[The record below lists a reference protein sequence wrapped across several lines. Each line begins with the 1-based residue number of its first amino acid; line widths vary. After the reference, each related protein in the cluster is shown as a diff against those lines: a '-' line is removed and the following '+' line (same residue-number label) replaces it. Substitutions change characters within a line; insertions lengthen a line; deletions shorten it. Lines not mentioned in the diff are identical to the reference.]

1 MTDYGVINGASEL
14 RGAVARQL
22 HYRTLTDP
30 PAGAWAIYITHPGNQ
45 LGRAH
50 AELQVADK
58 HLPTVLFQVRRH
70 PHRFRGACLGCAWE
84 SSQDFG
90 HVLDAVEA
98 AHDHTHPQ
106 WRNLP
111 PAHEPPKDYGRAKM
125 RRWLN
130 DVTAVYP
137 PGWFDSGG
145 PIVTI
150 RRDPANRRPL
160 PGRAPGGGYDLP
172 ARDRSPA
179 PLPTG
184 DPSPAPTLINHTHP
198 PRKEAHAHLLAS

>member
-1 MTDYGVINGASEL
+1 MTGMAERDVIDGGEP

-22 HYRTLTDP
+22 HYRTLTNP
-30 PAGAWAIYITHPGNQ
+30 QAGAWAIYITHPGNQ
-45 LGRAH
+45 LGRAR
-50 AELQVADK
+50 APLQQADK
-58 HLPTVLFQVRRH
+58 HLPTVLFQVGRH
-70 PHRFRGACLGCAWE
+70 PHRFRGACLGCVWE

-98 AHDHTHPQ
+98 AHDHTHPG
-106 WRNLP
+106 WRNLLP
-111 PAHEPPKDYGRAKM
+111 VHEPPKDYGKAKM

-137 PGWFDSGG
+137 LGWFDSGG
-145 PIVTI
+145 PVVTI

-172 ARDRSPA
+172 AHDLPA
-179 PLPTG
+179 H
-184 DPSPAPTLINHTHP
+184 D
-198 PRKEAHAHLLAS
+198 HAHR